1 MIKMKDNMSIG
12 DRMKLKE
19 DKFIKELEKLNK
31 QGLLFW
37 YFGDPI
43 NKQLNDKILNQKIK
57 R

>member
-1 MIKMKDNMSIG
+1 
-12 DRMKLKE
+12 MKLKE